1 MLLLRLVLYLYSKS
15 ARKSTGKLQTRAPPM
30 IRSVRQV
37 NREPGEYPVLLG
49 ILDTREKKEHLKT
62 LVLVVLKD

>member
-15 ARKSTGKLQTRAPPM
+15 ARKSTGKLQKRAPPL

-37 NREPGEYPVLLG
+37 NRDPGEYPVLLG
-49 ILDTREKKEHLKT
+49 ILDTREKKEHLET
-62 LVLVVLKD
+62 LALVVLKD

>member
-15 ARKSTGKLQTRAPPM
+15 ARKSTGKLQTRAPPL

-37 NREPGEYPVLLG
+37 NREPGENPVLLG

>member
-15 ARKSTGKLQTRAPPM
+15 ARKSTGKLQTRAPPL

-49 ILDTREKKEHLKT
+49 ILDTREKEEHLKT